1 MTGFERRR
9 VLKAVGVGLAGL
21 ATTGKVGASDGSPL
35 DEADFDP
42 SDREAVLEFLYRTFE
57 YSSSKPD
64 AEVRRLRS
72 TLAERLTDAQ
82 KEGIREAWEGDVGFT
97 ADVTERRDSGTATD
111 DPEAEAWESY
121 SYTISTSITIPLC
134 PTFPPGCYDAEFA
147 AYDFT
152 HELQWFY
159 SDGEVTSG
167 TATVDAT
174 AHNYAAV
181 YWNYEGVTGSQKE
194 LHPDGY
200 YVATWREG
208 RFDQQI
214 LIDQSPTV
222 SQYPSC
228 WVQGDNNGY
237 GSAYDIEYQ

>member
-1 MTGFERRR
+1 MPGEKRRR
-9 VLKAVGVGLAGL
+9 VLKTIGAGLTGLAM
-21 ATTGKVGASDGSPL
+21 TGTVEASDNDPL
-35 DEADFDP
+35 TNTDFDP
-42 SDREAVLEFLYRTFE
+42 SKREEVLKFLYQTFE
-57 YSSSKPD
+57 YSSSRSD
-64 AEVRRLRS
+64 ADIESLRS
-72 TLAERLTDAQ
+72 TLKKRLSTKQ
-82 KEGIREAWEGDVGFT
+82 KESIGDAWKDDIGFS
-97 ADVTERRDSGTATD
+97 VKKTERRGSTTSPD
-111 DPEAEAWESY
+111 DVQPQAWDSY
-121 SYTISTSITIPLC
+121 SYTISTSITIPIC

-147 AYDFT
+147 AYDLT

-167 TATVDAT
+167 SATVDGT
-174 AHNYAAV
+174 GHNYAVV
-181 YWNYEGVTGSQKE
+181 YWNYEGVTGNAKQF
-194 LHPDGY
+194 HPDGY

-214 LIDQSPTV
+214 LIDQSPTL